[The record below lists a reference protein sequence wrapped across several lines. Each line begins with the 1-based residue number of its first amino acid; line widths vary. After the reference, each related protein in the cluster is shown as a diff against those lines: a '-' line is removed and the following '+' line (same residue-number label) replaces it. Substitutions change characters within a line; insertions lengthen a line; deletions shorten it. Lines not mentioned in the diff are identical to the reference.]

1 MQTVVRKRGKPLGA
15 SALVIRIILLVSV
28 MIYAVPIYLAI
39 VNIFKTNDQINF
51 NPFAFP
57 SRLNF
62 DNLKYVLDNP
72 NVQLF
77 KMYGNTFIIAI
88 SATLLTLLFTSM
100 AAFYTSRS
108 VGKLSSV
115 LQVYFIMGIMVPYA
129 IVYIPL
135 VIIFRDLHLIG
146 TLHGLILVF
155 ISGNIPFAFF
165 MYHGF
170 MKTAPRELEE
180 SAAID
185 GAGQFRT
192 FWQIIFPLLKP
203 CTTTTAIFIG
213 LSMWNDFLT
222 PLLIGQVHTI
232 TLGIYTAIGPHSTNW
247 GQMFAFVFFGTF
259 PVVVVYLLAQKQ
271 FVSGLTAGAL
281 KG

>member
-1 MQTVVRKRGKPLGA
+1 MRAGRSTFF
-15 SALVIRIILLVSV
+15 IRMILLVSV
-28 MIYAVPIYLAI
+28 VLYAIPLYLSI
-39 VNIFKTNDQINF
+39 VNIFKTTDQITL
-51 NPFAFP
+51 NPFAIP
-57 SRLNF
+57 SSLNL
-62 DNLKYVLDNP
+62 DNLTYVLNNP
-72 NVQLF
+72 NVHLY
-77 KMYGNTFIIAI
+77 KMYLNTLIIAV
-88 SATLLTLLFTSM
+88 SATLLTLLFTAM

-108 VGKLSSV
+108 SGKLSGI
-115 LQVYFIMGIMVPYA
+115 LHVYFIMGIMVPYA

-135 VIIFRDLHLIG
+135 VIIFRDFHLIG

-259 PVVVVYLLAQKQ
+259 PVVVAYLFAQKQ